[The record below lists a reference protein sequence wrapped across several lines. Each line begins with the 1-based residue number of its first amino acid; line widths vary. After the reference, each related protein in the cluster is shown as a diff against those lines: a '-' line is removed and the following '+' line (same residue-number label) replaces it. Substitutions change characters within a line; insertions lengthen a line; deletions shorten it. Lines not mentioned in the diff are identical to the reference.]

1 MATKGR
7 KVVMEMRLK
16 RVIKMFIPRFV
27 LDSWY
32 LRKISYNRDCPICG
46 YYGKFITWFG
56 PTLVRDSECAK
67 CGAQSR
73 HRLFWLWYGGD
84 KAKIEEPILH
94 LAPEL
99 VLRKRFEK
107 VYADY
112 QTADLSNNA
121 DLKLN
126 VEHIELNSGSFNTI
140 ICNHALEHVNDRKA
154 LREIHRVLSDNGRL
168 ICSVPIVEG
177 WEETYENDSVT
188 NPLQRELH
196 FDQFDHVR
204 LYGREFRDW
213 LRDAG
218 FGKIQEVTAQGED
231 VVRYG
236 LLRGEKV
243 FICSKQ

>member
-1 MATKGR
+1 
-7 KVVMEMRLK
+7 
-16 RVIKMFIPRFV
+16 
-27 LDSWY
+27 
-32 LRKISYNRDCPICG
+32 LRK
-46 YYGKFITWFG
+46 
-56 PTLVRDSECAK
+56 
-67 CGAQSR
+67 Q
-73 HRLFWLWYGGD
+73 
-84 KAKIEEPILH
+84 
-94 LAPEL
+94 
-99 VLRKRFEK
+99 FEK

-140 ICNHALEHVNDRKA
+140 ICNHVLEHVNDRKA

-177 WEETYENDSVT
+177 WEETYENCSVT

-204 LYGREFRDW
+204 LYGRDFRDR

-218 FGKIQEVTAQGED
+218 FGKIEEVTAQGED
-231 VVRYG
+231 VVQYG